1 MIGTRR
7 LKNVVIFIQ
16 TEIVIIENN
25 KAIKQND
32 ILRYKAF
39 DVGKYIKEKHGFSWM
54 IEFENE
60 DGEYIEYGIQD
71 QKTVCGIT
79 LRKFKK
85 YVLPLEEILF

>member
-16 TEIVIIENN
+16 TEIVIVENN

-39 DVGKYIKEKHGFSWM
+39 AVGKYIKEKHSFSWM
-54 IEFENE
+54 IELENE
-60 DGEYIEYGIQD
+60 DGEYINM
-71 QKTVCGIT
+71 V
-79 LRKFKK
+79 FKIGK
-85 YVLPLEEILF
+85 QHVELL